1 MGRWAWAE
9 PACIPI
15 CERRGR
21 FRFLDRQS
29 DGTLF
34 RMAAS
39 MYIVVEG
46 EDPGYN
52 IYVNGRML
60 ARHEDSLERL
70 AQRLG
75 VKPLL
80 EFFSADVNSM
90 SVLIEESGGNADA
103 LPALMPP
110 QWYPPDDGLRTVRA
124 LIEALD
130 DEPQQMGSEGGQILI
145 ELREYENV
153 LAKTAQKGLRW
164 HLAVSWR

>member
-1 MGRWAWAE
+1 
-9 PACIPI
+9 
-15 CERRGR
+15 
-21 FRFLDRQS
+21 
-29 DGTLF
+29 
-34 RMAAS
+34 MAAS

-60 ARHEDSLERL
+60 ARHEDALEQV

-103 LPALMPP
+103 LPILLPP
-110 QWYPPDDGLRTVRA
+110 QWYSAEDGLRTVTMLINA
-124 LIEALD
+124 LED
-130 DEPQQMGSEGGQILI
+130 DPQQLGSEGGQILL

-153 LAKTAQKGLRW
+153 LVKTAQRGLRW